1 MIGKKIHA
9 AFNEQINHE
18 IYSGYLYLSM
28 SAYFISLGLDGFA
41 HWMRIQRMEE
51 EAHAMKF
58 FEHLRDRDAR
68 IELGAIDKPKLKW
81 TSPLDA
87 FKAAYEHEKF
97 ITGKINGLYKLAE
110 KESDYPAKVLLD
122 WFVKEQVE
130 EEASAD
136 TLLTQIK
143 RVADGN
149 ALFVLDKDAG
159 TRVFVLPVP
168 LTGKI

>member
-1 MIGKKIHA
+1 MISKKIHA

-41 HWMRIQRMEE
+41 HWMRVQRMEE

-97 ITGKINGLYKLAE
+97 ITGKINALYAIAE
-110 KESDYPAKVLLD
+110 KEKDYPAKVLLD

-130 EEASAD
+130 EEAS
-136 TLLTQIK
+136 TSKIVQLLGRIK
-143 RVADGN
+143 DSGSGLVM
-149 ALFVLDKDAG
+149 LDKQ
-159 TRVFVLPVP
+159 L
-168 LTGKI
+168 GKREFHG

>member
-1 MIGKKIHA
+1 MISTKVHA

-41 HWMRIQRMEE
+41 NWMRVQRMEE

-58 FEHLRDRDAR
+58 FDHLRDRDAR
-68 IELGAIDKPKLKW
+68 IELDAIDKPKAKW

-97 ITGKINGLYKLAE
+97 ITSKINGLCKLAE
-110 KESDYPAKVLLD
+110 KESDYPARVLLD

-130 EEASAD
+130 EEAS
-136 TLLTQIK
+136 TSKIVQMLGRIK
-143 RVADGN
+143 DSGSGLVM
-149 ALFVLDKDAG
+149 LDKQ
-159 TRVFVLPVP
+159 L
-168 LTGKI
+168 GKREFHG

>member
-1 MIGKKIHA
+1 MISKKIHA

-41 HWMRIQRMEE
+41 HWMRVQRMEE

-81 TSPLDA
+81 TSPLEA

-97 ITGKINGLYKLAE
+97 ITGTINGLYKLAE

-130 EEASAD
+130 EEAS
-136 TLLTQIK
+136 TSKIVQLLGRIK
-143 RVADGN
+143 DSGSGLVM
-149 ALFVLDKDAG
+149 LDKQ
-159 TRVFVLPVP
+159 L
-168 LTGKI
+168 GKREFHG

>member
-1 MIGKKIHA
+1 MISTKIHA

-41 HWMRIQRMEE
+41 GWMRVQRMEE

-58 FEHLRDRDAR
+58 FDHLRDRDAR
-68 IELGAIDKPKLKW
+68 IELDAIDKPKMKW

-97 ITGKINGLYKLAE
+97 ITSKINGLYKLAE

-130 EEASAD
+130 EEAS
-136 TLLTQIK
+136 TSKIVQMLGRIK
-143 RVADGN
+143 DSGSGLVM
-149 ALFVLDKDAG
+149 LDKQ
-159 TRVFVLPVP
+159 L
-168 LTGKI
+168 GKREFHG

>member
-130 EEASAD
+130 EEAS
-136 TLLTQIK
+136 TSKIVQLLGRIK
-143 RVADGN
+143 DSGSGLVM
-149 ALFVLDKDAG
+149 LDKQ
-159 TRVFVLPVP
+159 L
-168 LTGKI
+168 GKREFHG

>member
-1 MIGKKIHA
+1 MISKKIHA

-41 HWMRIQRMEE
+41 HWMRVQRMEE

-68 IELGAIDKPKLKW
+68 IELDAIDKPKLKW
-81 TSPLDA
+81 TSPLEA

-97 ITGKINGLYKLAE
+97 ITGKINALYALAE

-130 EEASAD
+130 EEAS
-136 TLLTQIK
+136 TSKIVQLLGRIK
-143 RVADGN
+143 DSGSGLVM
-149 ALFVLDKDAG
+149 LDKE
-159 TRVFVLPVP
+159 L
-168 LTGKI
+168 GKREFHG

>member
-28 SAYFISLGLDGFA
+28 AAYFHSLNLDGFA
-41 HWMRIQRMEE
+41 GWMRVQRLEE

-58 FEHLRDRDAR
+58 FDHLRDRDAR
-68 IELGAIDKPKLKW
+68 VELEAIDKPKLKW

-87 FKAAYEHEKF
+87 FRAAYEHEKF
-97 ITGKINGLYKLAE
+97 ITSKINGLYKIAE

-130 EEASAD
+130 EEAS
-136 TLLTQIK
+136 TSKIVQMLGRIK
-143 RVADGN
+143 DSGSG
-149 ALFVLDKDAG
+149 LIMLDKE
-159 TRVFVLPVP
+159 L
-168 LTGKI
+168 GKREFHG